1 MGLVMG
7 SPEPDMIFGDG
18 VGTSLVR
25 GPHSEHG
32 VGLWCDVDAFRAA
45 EEVACVGLKPSSEK
59 DRIQPVE
66 GPVLDGPV
74 LDPRAKE
81 TYLKRCQK
89 VDPLK
94 SKAVSSGVLAASSW
108 QIY

>member
-45 EEVACVGLKPSSEK
+45 EEVAWVGLKPSSEK

-66 GPVLDGPV
+66 GPV

-94 SKAVSSGVLAASSW
+94 SKAVSSGVLAASLW